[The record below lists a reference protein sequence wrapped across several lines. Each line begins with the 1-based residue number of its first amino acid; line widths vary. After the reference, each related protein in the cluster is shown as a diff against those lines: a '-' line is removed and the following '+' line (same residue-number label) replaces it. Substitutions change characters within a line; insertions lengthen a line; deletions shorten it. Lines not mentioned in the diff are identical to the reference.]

1 MFFAAPRGFLFS
13 SFTASRWLSQ
23 LTVVQE
29 HFFFPHY
36 PIAATNVSLPA
47 TYCASPVQPSNV
59 IIALP
64 SSATLLK
71 STHFPLILNPPKHLS
86 CFIPFTCH
94 TTSSHALL
102 FPNLFNTDGVNHE
115 IKQLRNGKGKS
126 FSFTSTF
133 FFLPLFLREK
143 IQTQFKGL
151 NLAEITLEGTI
162 CSSSEGG
169 GTRVQA
175 KANCLS
181 PIVKWKKNSINCLPF
196 CMQGFGKP
204 VLAAV
209 LPSKL
214 KCKDVCP
221 VRNWKSRAAKR
232 MRGLREER
240 FKRVTMNT
248 TGLKHM
254 CKRKGTAIFL
264 SIFEGPAHQEELPP
278 PEERMQLETVDEIT
292 RWI

>member
-1 MFFAAPRGFLFS
+1 MFFAAPQGFLFS
-13 SFTASRWLSQ
+13 PFTPSRWLSQ

-29 HFFFPHY
+29 HFFLPHY

-47 TYCASPVQPSNV
+47 AYCASPVQPSSV

-71 STHFPLILNPPKHLS
+71 STHFPLIPNPPNHLS

-94 TTSSHALL
+94 TTSSHDLL
-102 FPNLFNTDGVNHE
+102 FPNLFNTDGVNDE
-115 IKQLRNGKGKS
+115 IKWEGQKLLIH
-126 FSFTSTF
+126 FLF

-143 IQTQFKGL
+143 IQTHFKGL
-151 NLAEITLEGTI
+151 NMAETTMEGTI

-169 GTRVQA
+169 RTRVQA

-181 PIVKWKKNSINCLPF
+181 SIVKRKKNSVNCLPF

-264 SIFEGPAHQEELPP
+264 SIFEGPAHQGELPP